1 MALSDVL
8 ASEKEAP
15 SRISATRNS
24 RGDPE
29 QQIET
34 SAQTIL
40 SGPPNGGYGW
50 VVVVAV
56 LFLNAATW
64 GESATIFLYP
74 TKIDMFQV
82 STLRSECIYLTLKP
96 TLRFLGPLP

>member
-8 ASEKEAP
+8 TSEKEAP
-15 SRISATRNS
+15 SKISDTRNC

-29 QQIET
+29 QQMET
-34 SAQTIL
+34 TAHAIL
-40 SGPPNGGYGW
+40 SDPPNGGYGW

-64 GESATIFLYP
+64 GESANVFLYL
-74 TKIDMFQV
+74 TMIDMFQV
-82 STLRSECIYLTLKP
+82 STLRLECIYLTLKP